1 VTDVIVVV
9 VIVAF
14 FTATAL
20 LVPALSRLTADS
32 AAGETDDTELGA
44 DSRSDIE
51 VRS

>member
-14 FTATAL
+14 FTATGL

-32 AAGETDDTELGA
+32 AAGEIDDADVGA
-44 DSRSDIE
+44 DSRSDVE